1 MFIFLITQ
9 GNDSILKIHDI
20 IVVGAGPAGMMA
32 AIRAAELKKDVV
44 LIERNDSIGRKLI
57 ITGKGRCNITN
68 TASINDFTA
77 KFGRRGVFLRSAFS
91 SFSNEDLITFFK
103 SKGLDM
109 KIEDKGRVFPVTK
122 DSKSVLNVLKDYLKE
137 NNVKIIYN
145 ARLSKIKKFD
155 DTFKINFNFNG
166 ENTNINSKN
175 VILATGG
182 ASYLATGSS
191 GDGFRIA
198 EEMGHKITP
207 LKPGLIPLKTKESWV
222 KDIQGI
228 SLENVR
234 LTFRNGKKKIISDN
248 SDIIFTQFGVSGPT
262 ILDLSNQIIFLLE
275 KHGEIPLFIDFRPD
289 LKREELEN
297 KLFNQ
302 FETHGKTDLKNFMKF
317 MLPNRMIP
325 IFIQL
330 SGVEPKKK
338 LNQINKKERNSII
351 NLLKSLPLTIVGHLP
366 LEKAMVTCGGVSKK
380 EIDPQ
385 TMESKI
391 VAGLYF
397 AGEIIDGCAPSGGY
411 NLQQAFSTGYLAGEH
426 AAQNKM

>member
-1 MFIFLITQ
+1 M
-9 GNDSILKIHDI
+9 KIHDI
-20 IVVGAGPAGMMA
+20 TVVGAGPAGMMA

-44 LIERNDSIGRKLI
+44 LIERNDSIGRKLL

-68 TASINDFTA
+68 TDSINDFTA

-91 SFSNEDLITFFK
+91 SFSNEDLIAFFK

-109 KIEDKGRVFPVTK
+109 KIEDKGRVFPVTE
-122 DSKSVLNVLKDYLKE
+122 DSKSVLNVLKEYLKE
-137 NNVKIIYN
+137 NKVKIIYN

-155 DTFKINFNFNG
+155 DTFKVNFTLNG
-166 ENTNINSKN
+166 ENTSINSKN
-175 VILATGG
+175 VVLATGG
-182 ASYLATGSS
+182 ASYWATGSS

-198 EEMGHKITP
+198 EEMGHTITP
-207 LKPGLIPLKTKESWV
+207 LKPGSVPLKTKESWV

-234 LTFRNGKKKIISDN
+234 LTFRDGKKKIISDN
-248 SDIIFTQFGVSGPT
+248 SDIIFTQFGVSGPK
-262 ILDLSNQIIFLLE
+262 ILDLSNQIISLLE
-275 KHGEIPLFIDFRPD
+275 KYGEIPLFIDFRPD
-289 LKREELEN
+289 LNREELEN
-297 KLFNQ
+297 ELFNE
-302 FETHGKTDLKNFMKF
+302 FETHGKTDLKNFMKL

-330 SGVEPKKK
+330 STVEPKKK

-351 NLLKSLPLTIVGHLP
+351 SLLKSLPLTIVGHLP

-385 TMESKI
+385 TMESRI

-426 AAQNKM
+426 AA